1 MKINYS
7 AGKYNNREWAVFCV
21 PSCTWIFPTQKGR
34 KAAERLA
41 EKLNKKA
48 V

>member
-1 MKINYS
+1 MRIDYEI
-7 AGKYNNREWAVFCV
+7 GKYKGRWSVFCV

-41 EKLNKKA
+41 EKLNKNA